1 MAKRHESTA
10 YRLVWK
16 SEEFQELFEEVAS
29 ETMADLMLDA
39 EKASKSRLYPG
50 HGVDTGTMRNR
61 THVAAQGHNWAGEHI
76 DPIDGGGPNLGGK
89 RVRPTRQSGGRAHGA
104 LVLELGCG
112 QDYTIFYHQHHDPF
126 IRIPWER
133 ANKRLLGA
141 IDEAWAKVQ
150 GSLT

>member
-1 MAKRHESTA
+1 MAKVQQSSA

-29 ETMADLMLDA
+29 ETMTDLMLDA
-39 EKASKSRLYPG
+39 EKASRSRLYPG

-61 THVAAQGHNWAGEHI
+61 THIAAQGHNWSGEHI
-76 DPIDGGGPNLGGK
+76 DPVDGGGPDLGGK
-89 RVRPTRQSGGRAHGA
+89 RVAPKRQSGGRAHGA

-112 QDYTIFYHQHHDPF
+112 QEYTIFYHQHQDAF

-133 ANKRLLGA
+133 ANKLLLGA
-141 IDEAWAKVQ
+141 IDEAWAKAERA
-150 GSLT
+150 LR